1 MYIQLYQNVA
11 RAEKNDIRYM
21 YIMYIHTSFIH
32 IFSLLFDIFT
42 LLFVSIFLQTSLFV
56 SNGKCSTE
64 FSV

>member
-42 LLFVSIFLQTSLFV
+42 LLFVSIFLRTLFV
-56 SNGKCSTE
+56 PDGKCSTE
-64 FSV
+64 FSI